1 MTGNASLA
9 GEVVSAVAR
18 AEDVDPTDVEPPM
31 FEAID
36 GDALDRLF
44 RETTGHVTFEYSDY
58 EVTVT
63 SEGDVSLEQLGE

>member
-1 MTGNASLA
+1 MNDKVDLSS
-9 GEVVSAVAR
+9 EVVRAVAGS
-18 AEDVDPTDVEPPM
+18 EDVEPAAVEPAL

-44 RETTGHVTFEYSDY
+44 RSATGHVTFEYDGY

-63 SEGDVSLEQLGE
+63 SDGDVSLAPLCE